1 MVIVV
6 CVVLG
11 WDGKRLVIGEVGM
24 SMMIVL
30 PGVIMQIWWLELVLL
45 AVSISGED
53 RGGVLR
59 G

>member
-1 MVIVV
+1 MIVV

-11 WDGKRLVIGEVGM
+11 WDGKSLVIGKVGM
-24 SMMIVL
+24 SMAIVL
-30 PGVIMQIWWLELVLL
+30 SEVIMQIWWLELVLL
-45 AVSISGED
+45 AVSIRGED